1 MTKAIFTKEWLKTRR
16 YFFICLAL
24 ALCYAAY
31 LILSM
36 NRVAVG
42 KGVDHIWLIMLMKDN
57 LFVEAMKYLPIIIGV
72 AIGVAQMSP
81 EMSQKRLKLTLHL
94 PYPQTRL
101 VTLMLL
107 TGVAELLVIFL
118 LQIAAIAIYDA
129 TFLPHELTSRV
140 ILSTLPWYVAG
151 FTAYFFTA
159 AICLEGSTRR
169 RIVIALIGV
178 CSLYAFFIQ
187 PAPEAY
193 NAFLPWMVIF
203 AAASILLVFN
213 SIYRFKEGVQD

>member
-1 MTKAIFTKEWLKTRR
+1 MTRAIFIKEWFKTRR
-16 YFFICLAL
+16 CFFICLVL
-24 ALCYAAY
+24 ALCFAAY

-36 NRVAVG
+36 NRVSVN

-57 LFVEAMKYLPIIIGV
+57 LFVEAMKYLPVVIAV
-72 AIGVAQMSP
+72 ALAIAQMAP
-81 EMSQKRLKLTLHL
+81 EMTQKRLKLTLHL

-101 VTLMLL
+101 VVMMLL
-107 TGVAELLVIFL
+107 TGVVELLVIYL
-118 LQIAAIAIYDA
+118 IQLAAIAIYDA

-140 ILSTLPWYVAG
+140 VLSTLPWYVAG
-151 FTAYFFTA
+151 LTAYFVTS

-169 RIVIALIGV
+169 KVVLGLLGV
-178 CSLYAFFIQ
+178 CALYPFFVQ

-193 NAFLPWMVIF
+193 NCFLPWLVIF
-203 AAASILLVFN
+203 AFAMALLAFC

>member
-16 YFFICLAL
+16 CFFICIAV

-36 NRVAVG
+36 NRVSVN

-57 LFVEAMKYLPIIIGV
+57 LFVEAMKYLPVIIGV

-94 PYPQTRL
+94 PYPQARL
-101 VTLMLL
+101 VALMLL
-107 TGVAELLVIFL
+107 TGVVELLVIFS
-118 LQIAAIAIYDA
+118 LQITVIGIYDA
-129 TFLPHELTSRV
+129 SFLPHELTNRV

-159 AICLEGSTRR
+159 AICLEGATRR
-169 RIVIALIGV
+169 RVLIALIGI
-178 CSLYAFFIQ
+178 CSLYALFIQ

-193 NAFLPWMVIF
+193 NAFLPWTIIF
-203 AAASILLVFN
+203 ALASSLLVLN
-213 SIYRFKEGVQD
+213 SIYRFKEGIQD